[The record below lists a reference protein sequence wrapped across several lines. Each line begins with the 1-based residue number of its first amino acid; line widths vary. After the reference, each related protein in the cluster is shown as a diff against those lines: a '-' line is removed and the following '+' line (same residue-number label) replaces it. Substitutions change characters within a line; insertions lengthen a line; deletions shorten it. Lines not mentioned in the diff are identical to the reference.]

1 MKIDIDTGDSNTN
14 RIVSYSKN
22 CIELKNKLIKN
33 TLVIS
38 STRLDETM
46 LCANFNDF
54 DLENLKK
61 IISWEP
67 EIILIGSGK
76 TAYLPNPEWIIYANK
91 KNIGLEV
98 MTTGAACRSYN
109 LLVDEGRNAVACL
122 FLPA

>member
-1 MKIDIDTGDSNTN
+1 MQIDIDTGDSNTN

-67 EIILIGSGK
+67 EIILIIL
-76 TAYLPNPEWIIYANK
+76 AI
-91 KNIGLEV
+91 
-98 MTTGAACRSYN
+98 
-109 LLVDEGRNAVACL
+109 
-122 FLPA
+122 